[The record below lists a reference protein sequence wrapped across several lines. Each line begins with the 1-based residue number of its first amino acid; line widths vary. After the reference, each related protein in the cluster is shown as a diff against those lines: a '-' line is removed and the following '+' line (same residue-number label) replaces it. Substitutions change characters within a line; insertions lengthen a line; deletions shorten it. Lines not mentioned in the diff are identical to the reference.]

1 MTVVKDCTIREL
13 GNGFWTG
20 HGLVNGKWREAS
32 TFGPQETPRS
42 TVCPDPDV
50 YIFGGLRLGYKGKP
64 RARRIRARPG
74 KTYIILDGID
84 EIPYGP
90 KRSRVLTFLDEI
102 SRLQNPQVHMIACSR
117 QERDIE
123 SVLLSSTQWKP
134 LRISHADVET
144 DLDIYITSQI
154 AADPKLHGQPENI
167 KEEIK
172 DKLAHGADG
181 I

>member
-1 MTVVKDCTIREL
+1 M
-13 GNGFWTG
+13 
-20 HGLVNGKWREAS
+20 S
-32 TFGPQETPRS
+32 TFLEALDLDLKANQ
-42 TVCPDPDV
+42 
-50 YIFGGLRLGYKGKP
+50 GGAASG
-64 RARRIRARPG
+64 ARPG
-74 KTYIILDGID
+74 KTYIILDGLD

-90 KRSRVLTFLDEI
+90 KRSGVLTFLDEI

-123 SVLLSSTQWKP
+123 SVLLRNTHWKP
-134 LRISHADVET
+134 LTISHADVEK

-172 DKLAHGADG
+172 DKLVHGAG
-181 I
+181 GM

>member
-1 MTVVKDCTIREL
+1 M
-13 GNGFWTG
+13 
-20 HGLVNGKWREAS
+20 S
-32 TFGPQETPRS
+32 TFFEALDLDLKANQ
-42 TVCPDPDV
+42 
-50 YIFGGLRLGYKGKP
+50 GGDTSG
-64 RARRIRARPG
+64 ARPG
-74 KTYIILDGID
+74 KTYFILDGLD

-123 SVLLSSTQWKP
+123 SVLLSTPQWKP
-134 LRISHADVET
+134 LRTSHADVEK

-172 DKLAHGADG
+172 DKLVHGADG
-181 I
+181 M